1 MAKGKFDLAGFI
13 KFILKLKTVKRKGWI
28 NNAKILNAESVAD
41 HTFSTCVLGMLF
53 SDMLQLD
60 TEKVMKMIIIHDLA
74 ESIIGDYIP
83 GEISTSDKLKKENDA
98 IHHILSYL
106 PIDISSIYY
115 NIWEEYQSGS
125 TKESQLVKIL
135 DKLELLLQADIYLQK
150 GYSKKNL
157 KPFFDSSSNYIY
169 NNIQNK
175 NQKSDM
181 YYYMSD
187 ILRHLRSIF

>member
-1 MAKGKFDLAGFI
+1 MAKGKFDLVGFI

-28 NNAKILNAESVAD
+28 YNAKILNAESVAD
-41 HTFSTCVLGMLF
+41 HTFSTCALGMLF

-60 TEKVMKMIIIHDLA
+60 TEKVMKMILIHDLA
-74 ESIIGDYIP
+74 ESLIGDYIP

-115 NIWEEYQSGS
+115 NIWQDYQSGS
-125 TKESQLVKIL
+125 TKESQLVQIL

-157 KPFFDSSSNYIY
+157 KPFFDSSSNYIN

>member
-1 MAKGKFDLAGFI
+1 MTKGKFDLAGFI
-13 KFILKLKTVKRKGWI
+13 KYILKLKTVKRKGWI
-28 NNAKILNAESVAD
+28 YNAKILNAESVAD

-60 TEKVMKMIIIHDLA
+60 TEKVMKMILIHDLA
-74 ESIIGDYIP
+74 ESIVGDYIP

-98 IHHILSYL
+98 MHHILSYL
-106 PIDISSIYY
+106 PIDISSIYD
-115 NIWEEYQSGS
+115 NIWQEYQSGS

-135 DKLELLLQADIYLQK
+135 DKLELLLQADIYLQN

-157 KPFFDSSSNYIY
+157 KPFFDSTSNYIN